1 MNAEDRD
8 LGMDRPITRRD
19 FVSGVS
25 VAIGGALAASKGVSA
40 GGRAAEQGQ
49 TIEPTAANYPP
60 MRTGMRGAHPGSFEA
75 AHATRDARTTP
86 TGQDTGESYDLVVV
100 GGGLS
105 GLAAAY
111 YFRKKAGPNARILI
125 VDNHDDFGGHAKR
138 NEFLYNGRL
147 LMATGGSAYM
157 VAPSTW
163 THEARSILK
172 DLGIEKGHPTHNLNR
187 DLFRSLGLGPGVFF
201 RKEKYGEDKL
211 VIGGSLNN
219 PSPEFLAKT
228 PMPAQVQADLVRL
241 YKGKTDYFAGHTP
254 DEKIAKLQKMT
265 YRDYL
270 LDVVKVH
277 PDVPTLLNGVW
288 CLSTDLVSA
297 WFAYYRYRPG
307 FAGLGLERPP
317 DSPESPEH
325 NADDFRLPAGNSDI
339 ARMIVRALI
348 PAALQPGSFADVQT
362 KRVNYA
368 VLDDPSSPA
377 RIRLSSTALRVQH
390 VGDGPKVMFDR
401 DKREVDVTYMREGK
415 AYRVRSKGVVL
426 ACNNAMIPFL
436 CPEMPEQQKA
446 ALHKSVRACNQQTN
460 VLIRDFKAFAAL
472 KLSNV
477 GCPNC
482 FYGGF
487 SLNSPVLLGDLQSPR
502 DPSDPI
508 LVGFS
513 TGGNSGL
520 LANDTMVSELCGGP
534 PTGTM
539 QDRFRAVRTAL
550 VNTPFE
556 TWERAVRSQISRA
569 LAGSGFDPAR
579 DIAAI
584 TVNRWPHGF
593 AMSRNSLFD
602 PDTPDQEAPN
612 VMAQRRFGHITIAN
626 SDASGIDLVQTAF
639 DEAFRAVRELEPR
652 RYGYYERI

>member
-1 MNAEDRD
+1 
-8 LGMDRPITRRD
+8 
-19 FVSGVS
+19 
-25 VAIGGALAASKGVSA
+25 
-40 GGRAAEQGQ
+40 
-49 TIEPTAANYPP
+49 
-60 MRTGMRGAHPGSFEA
+60 
-75 AHATRDARTTP
+75 
-86 TGQDTGESYDLVVV
+86 
-100 GGGLS
+100 
-105 GLAAAY
+105 
-111 YFRKKAGPNARILI
+111 
-125 VDNHDDFGGHAKR
+125 
-138 NEFLYNGRL
+138 
-147 LMATGGSAYM
+147 
-157 VAPSTW
+157 
-163 THEARSILK
+163 
-172 DLGIEKGHPTHNLNR
+172 
-187 DLFRSLGLGPGVFF
+187 
-201 RKEKYGEDKL
+201 
-211 VIGGSLNN
+211 
-219 PSPEFLAKT
+219 
-228 PMPAQVQADLVRL
+228 
-241 YKGKTDYFAGHTP
+241 
-254 DEKIAKLQKMT
+254 
-265 YRDYL
+265 
-270 LDVVKVH
+270 
-277 PDVPTLLNGVW
+277 
-288 CLSTDLVSA
+288 
-297 WFAYYRYRPG
+297 
-307 FAGLGLERPP
+307 
-317 DSPESPEH
+317 
-325 NADDFRLPAGNSDI
+325 
-339 ARMIVRALI
+339 
-348 PAALQPGSFADVQT
+348 
-362 KRVNYA
+362 
-368 VLDDPSSPA
+368 
-377 RIRLSSTALRVQH
+377 
-390 VGDGPKVMFDR
+390 VMFDR